1 MAGPLARRRGLR
13 VEPAMTSCGQPCAGA
28 RPPRLSSR
36 ARPGIHF
43 RRTIINMSYWVYLL
57 ASRKGGTLYTGVTN
71 NLVRRVFEHKN
82 DVVEGFT
89 QKYGVHTLVWFEST
103 ESIEAAIQREK
114 QLKNW
119 KRAWKVAL
127 IEKENPNWQDLY
139 GGLL

>member
-1 MAGPLARRRGLR
+1 
-13 VEPAMTSCGQPCAGA
+13 
-28 RPPRLSSR
+28 
-36 ARPGIHF
+36 
-43 RRTIINMSYWVYLL
+43 MSYWVYLL

>member
-1 MAGPLARRRGLR
+1 
-13 VEPAMTSCGQPCAGA
+13 
-28 RPPRLSSR
+28 
-36 ARPGIHF
+36 
-43 RRTIINMSYWVYLL
+43 MSYWVYLL
-57 ASRKGGTLYTGVTN
+57 ASRKGGTLYAGVTN